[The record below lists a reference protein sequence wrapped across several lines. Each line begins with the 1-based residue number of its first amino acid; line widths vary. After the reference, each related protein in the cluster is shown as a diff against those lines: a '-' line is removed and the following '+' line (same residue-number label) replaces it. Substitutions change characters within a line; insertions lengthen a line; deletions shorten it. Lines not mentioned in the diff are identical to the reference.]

1 MKDTSFKYR
10 VRYFENEERIL
21 DYPCI
26 LVCTWNIR
34 MAKIKML
41 NQKYLTKFFELK
53 IYFSEFFEIFFLN
66 FH

>member
-41 NQKYLTKFFELK
+41 NQKYLIIYFFED
-53 IYFSEFFEIFFLN
+53 E
-66 FH
+66 